1 MSNVSG
7 NSSGSS
13 RRRSRVVGVP
23 KKCWCG
29 FEILPKMSN
38 SVNNPYR
45 RYYRCGYAVAKK
57 LENDD
62 HAFKWVDEG
71 LLDEIETLQRKLGR
85 LEEMVT
91 EILEECELDEKK
103 TFERLKVKL
112 EKEIFERVEAALV
125 ETKESVCCCSNWMCY
140 LDCSHKSYRLIHV

>member
-1 MSNVSG
+1 
-7 NSSGSS
+7 
-13 RRRSRVVGVP
+13 
-23 KKCWCG
+23 
-29 FEILPKMSN
+29 
-38 SVNNPYR
+38 
-45 RYYRCGYAVAKK
+45 
-57 LENDD
+57 
-62 HAFKWVDEG
+62 
-71 LLDEIETLQRKLGR
+71 
-85 LEEMVT
+85 MVT